1 MDALYNLL
9 CSLHPCVVPSIP
21 LLLLFL
27 LPREQP
33 CGELLRTPLL
43 LLRPL
48 PPILPPRHLRWLN
61 TGGLRGE
68 RATVVRQDEERE
80 GETLFGKGRKRG
92 QNGQSEPV
100 QTVKKGKRKEL
111 LPLRWR
117 QLADGRGKRIRG
129 AKVQMGFLPTRAKE
143 EENM

>member
-1 MDALYNLL
+1 MDAPYSLL

-21 LLLLFL
+21 SFFF
-27 LPREQP
+27 PGSSHAENCCVP
-33 CGELLRTPLL
+33 L

-68 RATVVRQDEERE
+68 RATVLRQDEERE

-117 QLADGRGKRIRG
+117 QLADGGERIRRG
-129 AKVQMGFLPTRAKE
+129 AKVQMGFLPT
-143 EENM
+143 